1 MLWSIIAFVL
11 AHPTCA
17 GNMYASLGGLRA
29 VRANNFQIPLLLML
43 QTFQNAEK
51 LGLYGKNT
59 VGTTDYYIAAGDSGL
74 ITTGGTI
81 GGIIIAGA

>member
-1 MLWSIIAFVL
+1 ML
-11 AHPTCA
+11 AHPACA
-17 GNMYASLGGLRA
+17 GNMYASLGGCQCCQGTQLSNTLR
-29 VRANNFQIPLLLML
+29 LML

-81 GGIIIAGA
+81 GGIIIAGD

>member
-1 MLWSIIAFVL
+1 
-11 AHPTCA
+11 
-17 GNMYASLGGLRA
+17 
-29 VRANNFQIPLLLML
+29 ML

-59 VGTTDYYIAAGDSGL
+59 VGTSDYYIAAGDSGL

-81 GGIIIAGA
+81 GGTIIAGQPATS

>member
-1 MLWSIIAFVL
+1 M
-11 AHPTCA
+11 
-17 GNMYASLGGLRA
+17 
-29 VRANNFQIPLLLML
+29 LLLML

-59 VGTTDYYIAAGDSGL
+59 VGNTDYYIAAGDSGL

-81 GGIIIAGA
+81 GGTIIAGSQPKHYFLLPLRCKCQSH